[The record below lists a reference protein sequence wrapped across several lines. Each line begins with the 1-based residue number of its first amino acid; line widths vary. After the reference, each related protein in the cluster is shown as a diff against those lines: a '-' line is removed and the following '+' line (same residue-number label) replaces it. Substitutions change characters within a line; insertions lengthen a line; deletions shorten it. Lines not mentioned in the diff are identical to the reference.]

1 MAAAFIGYVL
11 PWGQMSF
18 WGATVIT
25 NLFTVIPSNI
35 GSSLALWLWGGFILG
50 SNTITRFLGMHFIVP
65 YIISILALV
74 HILSLHQVDVG
85 SSNPLVGVKE
95 SIRFSS

>member
-1 MAAAFIGYVL
+1 MGRGQRQLLIGDRFT
-11 PWGQMSF
+11 GK
-18 WGATVIT
+18 ARICIT
-25 NLFTVIPSNI
+25 SVVNQ
-35 GSSLALWLWGGFILG
+35 
-50 SNTITRFLGMHFIVP
+50 TRMNFLKSTDIVP

-95 SIRFSS
+95 SISFYIRLYYMIYYIM

>member
-1 MAAAFIGYVL
+1 
-11 PWGQMSF
+11 
-18 WGATVIT
+18 
-25 NLFTVIPSNI
+25 
-35 GSSLALWLWGGFILG
+35 
-50 SNTITRFLGMHFIVP
+50 MHFIVP

-95 SIRFSS
+95 SIMFSSYFGIKELNGLITASICFYLLNLIQPNYFWSSANFISAS